1 VFFAY
6 IGFDAISTTAEEC
19 KNPKR
24 DIPLSM
30 FLSLLIT
37 TILYVVLCLVLTG
50 MVSYKELGVDDPLA
64 FVFARVHLNY
74 LSGIIALG
82 AVIAMASVM
91 LVFQIGQPRIWMSMS
106 RDGLLPP
113 IFGKLHPKYRTPGFS
128 TLITGLF
135 VAIPA
140 LFMNLTEVIDLTSI
154 GTLFAFLLVSGG
166 ILKLNPRGERKN
178 DAKGFIVP
186 YFNSRYFLIPV
197 WVIVIIIT
205 GLSLDTSFY
214 LSKHFPFS
222 DLLNSLP
229 FYIFLLVSAIISGL
243 AIFYEWSLI
252 PVLGLI
258 TNFYL
263 MSELGITNWLRFGI
277 WLAVGLLI
285 FFSYSNKKSK
295 LVNT

>member
-1 VFFAY
+1 
-6 IGFDAISTTAEEC
+6 
-19 KNPKR
+19 
-24 DIPLSM
+24 
-30 FLSLLIT
+30 
-37 TILYVVLCLVLTG
+37 
-50 MVSYKELGVDDPLA
+50 
-64 FVFARVHLNY
+64 
-74 LSGIIALG
+74 
-82 AVIAMASVM
+82 MASVM

-135 VAIPA
+135 VAISA

-205 GLSLDTSFY
+205 GLSIDTSFY

-285 FFSYSNKKSK
+285 FFSYSIKKSK